1 MNPSLVGD
9 VEVQV
14 VAFAEPHRTVL
25 DVRILR
31 KGPDRK
37 WHLQEASFESG
48 LPLEEAVAAD
58 WVGRVSAKVLEAL
71 KVDVPQQ
78 VA

>member
-14 VAFAEPHRTVL
+14 VVSAQLQGTAL
-25 DVRILR
+25 DVRILV
-31 KGPDRK
+31 KGPERK
-37 WHLQEASFESG
+37 WNMREASFESG
-48 LPLEEAVAAD
+48 LPPREAVADLWPAISD
-58 WVGRVSAKVLEAL
+58 KVLLAL